1 VELNKKLFY
10 FNFNQLAVSRG
21 FDAAVLLLFVVRIL
35 LGRGSLFVEDL
46 GFAEFALCFFGPQ
59 AGDEKIPVVSVI
71 EVEEHLFLR
80 AENGGEWS
88 GADTGIALFGFL
100 SDVCEEGV
108 LLLAAIR
115 ILEVVVKAVG
125 MIHIEADGI
134 EDALRKHFKA
144 LRRGLDD
151 GG

>member
-1 VELNKKLFY
+1 MSCSIF
-10 FNFNQLAVSRG
+10 
-21 FDAAVLLLFVVRIL
+21 LFVVGIL

-46 GFAEFALCFFGPQ
+46 GFAEFALRFFGLQ

-80 AENGGEWS
+80 AENGGDWS

-115 ILEVVVKAVG
+115 ILEVIMKAVG

-134 EDALRKHFKA
+134 
-144 LRRGLDD
+144 
-151 GG
+151 